1 LGICVVST
9 HAPEE
14 EELLNALA
22 LIQGTIFLAPR
33 HPERFDS
40 VAKLLEAQQISY
52 CRWTSRPSGFQG
64 KRVVLID
71 VIGELPSVYA
81 LSDIAIV
88 AGSFSSKIGGHNVLE
103 PCLYGIPV
111 LFGPHM
117 QNQKELAAK
126 VLQAGAGK
134 QVSAANLSLEL
145 SLFSEAPDSMKN
157 GAFAL
162 SCQTDGSLEKTWRVV
177 FHLLESE
184 KNQKTKSKGLG

>member
-1 LGICVVST
+1 
-9 HAPEE
+9 
-14 EELLNALA
+14 
-22 LIQGTIFLAPR
+22 
-33 HPERFDS
+33 
-40 VAKLLEAQQISY
+40 
-52 CRWTSRPSGFQG
+52 
-64 KRVVLID
+64 VVLID